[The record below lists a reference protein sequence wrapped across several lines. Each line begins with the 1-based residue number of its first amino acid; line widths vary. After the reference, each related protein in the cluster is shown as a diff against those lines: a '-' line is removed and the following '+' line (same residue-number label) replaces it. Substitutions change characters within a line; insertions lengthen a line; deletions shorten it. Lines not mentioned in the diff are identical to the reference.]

1 MKTRFNVVIAGGGM
15 AGLTAAALLCRSRHA
30 DALQVTVVDAAP
42 RPVFLAGDDVGL
54 RVSAISPGYEALLA
68 SVGAWQVIRSQRI
81 SPYDHMRVWDAGEPP
96 DGPATLRF
104 DADEF
109 AMPHL
114 GTIVENELVRFALLE
129 TLAAARI
136 ELRFATRILSVEAA
150 EGGHRLSLDS
160 GDTLSAD
167 LLVAADG
174 GRSPVRSALGIGVT
188 RLAYPQTAF
197 VTHVRPERPHSKTAW
212 QRFLAD
218 GPLGLLPLADG
229 RLSVVWSTTPDAA
242 RNAMDS
248 DDAELGSAISAA
260 SDYVLG
266 NLVPAGERGTF
277 PLAAQHADEYVR
289 HGVAL
294 IGDAAHTVHP
304 LAGQGAN
311 LGFADARE
319 LIDVIDAALDA
330 GEYPADRPILRRYE
344 RVRRGANATM
354 MHALTGLNRLFAS
367 DSAVLGNIRRSGMRL
382 FNHAGPVRRRIV
394 EVAFGTSR

>member
-1 MKTRFNVVIAGGGM
+1 M

-30 DALQVTVVDAAP
+30 DSLQVTIVDAAP
-42 RPVFLAGDDVGL
+42 RPVFLSDDDVGL
-54 RVSAISPGYEALLA
+54 RVSAISPGSEALLA
-68 SVGAWQVIRSQRI
+68 SVDAWPVIQSQRL

-109 AMPHL
+109 AMSHL
-114 GTIVENELVRFALLE
+114 GTIVENELVRHALLE
-129 TLAAARI
+129 ALAEARI
-136 ELRFATRILSVEAA
+136 ELRFATRILSVDAA
-150 EGGHRLSLDS
+150 DGSHRLSLDS

-167 LLVAADG
+167 LLIAADG
-174 GRSPVRSALGIGVT
+174 GRSPVRTALGINVT

-197 VTHVRPERPHSKTAW
+197 VTHVRPERPHLNTAW
-212 QRFLAD
+212 QRFLPD

-242 RNAMDS
+242 MHAMDS
-248 DDAELGSAISAA
+248 NDTDLGLALSSA
-260 SDYVLG
+260 SDFVLG
-266 NLVPAGERGTF
+266 DLELAGERGTF

-289 HGVAL
+289 HGVVL

-311 LGFADARE
+311 LGFADASE
-319 LIDVIDAALDA
+319 LAEVIDAALDA

-344 RVRRGANATM
+344 RARRGANAAM
-354 MHALTGLNRLFAS
+354 MHALTGLNSLFAS
-367 DSAVLGNIRRSGMRL
+367 DSAVLGNVRRSGMRL

>member
-1 MKTRFNVVIAGGGM
+1 MKARLQVVVAGGGM

-30 DALQVTVVDAAP
+30 DSLQVTIVDAAP
-42 RPVFLAGDDVGL
+42 RPVFLSDDDVGL
-54 RVSAISPGYEALLA
+54 RVSAISPGSEALLA
-68 SVGAWQVIRSQRI
+68 SVDAWPVIQSQRL

-109 AMPHL
+109 AMSHL
-114 GTIVENELVRFALLE
+114 GTIVENELVRHALLE
-129 TLAAARI
+129 ALAEARI
-136 ELRFATRILSVEAA
+136 ELRFATRILSVDAA
-150 EGGHRLSLDS
+150 DGSHRLSLDS

-167 LLVAADG
+167 LLIAADG
-174 GRSPVRSALGIGVT
+174 GRSPVRTALGINVT

-197 VTHVRPERPHSKTAW
+197 VTHVRPERPHLNTAW
-212 QRFLAD
+212 QRFLPD

-242 RNAMDS
+242 MHAMDS
-248 DDAELGSAISAA
+248 NDTDLGLALSSA
-260 SDYVLG
+260 SDFVLG
-266 NLVPAGERGTF
+266 DLELAGERGTF

-289 HGVAL
+289 HGVVL

-311 LGFADARE
+311 LGFADASE
-319 LIDVIDAALDA
+319 LAEVIDAALDA

-344 RVRRGANATM
+344 RARRGANAAM
-354 MHALTGLNRLFAS
+354 MHALTGLNSLFAS
-367 DSAVLGNIRRSGMRL
+367 DSAVLGNVRRSGMRL